1 MDGFLFH
8 SPISLIIISQRESK
22 HIADFE
28 AAFGVKLRTSA
39 LQDVINELES
49 SLTAEVLVNT
59 VGEWKSITV

>member
-59 VGEWKSITV
+59 VGE